1 MFDFS
6 SNSQRACS
14 ARAFLFLRESAV
26 PDRRWVRRV
35 RPLMANRELSRQ
47 GSQHSPNDGDP
58 CEGAVMRCRRSRVGV
73 ANPDSITTIVGA
85 WSPRRLQPQEGHLFH
100 LPCRS
105 GGTSPQNLRPSKK
118 GNVRKRSISIH
129 PLLKSLLG
137 SGRYLPFQARCP
149 AGMLSCRTSQN
160 WAPLTLSDRLA
171 VAEET
176 WCMMLKILRQSSRP
190 GIAENVEN

>member
-1 MFDFS
+1 MPSVVDNGFIADFLTRLVSTLLVIMFDFS

-85 WSPRRLQPQEGHLFH
+85 
-100 LPCRS
+100 
-105 GGTSPQNLRPSKK
+105 
-118 GNVRKRSISIH
+118 
-129 PLLKSLLG
+129 
-137 SGRYLPFQARCP
+137 
-149 AGMLSCRTSQN
+149 
-160 WAPLTLSDRLA
+160 
-171 VAEET
+171 
-176 WCMMLKILRQSSRP
+176 
-190 GIAENVEN
+190 